1 MSYKLCRSMYSNKI
15 TSKVTADC
23 EVNVKILLI
32 KWNVEGESR
41 QNTNIKAIVTGQT
54 LFNKER

>member
-1 MSYKLCRSMYSNKI
+1 MYSNKI